1 MPVPLYVQRKFHAFL
16 LYIIFKGKDYLL
28 KITTIMKTIRLL
40 TFSSLDGY
48 PVYPAPDNI
57 MYLRNF
63 NLKSHLLQGEGPLI
77 ISGEDYAEIFQRNA
91 GWPFTEIQTYVIS
104 SSDMNV
110 TPEAPVIFI
119 TENPVRTLHKLKHEN
134 SSGCIFVITSGI
146 GTGIISFLLKNK
158 LLDEMHLITLPI
170 VLGSDSKASGLFDN
184 VPYSEWKLSSSTA
197 HPSGVLETFYR
208 RIQS

>member
-1 MPVPLYVQRKFHAFL
+1 
-16 LYIIFKGKDYLL
+16 
-28 KITTIMKTIRLL
+28 MKTIRLL

-48 PVYPAPDNI
+48 PVLPAPDNI
-57 MYLRNF
+57 MYIKNF
-63 NLKSHLLQGEGPLI
+63 NLKSHLLQGKGPLI

-91 GWPFTEIQTYVIS
+91 GWPFTEIRTYVIS
-104 SSDMNV
+104 STDMNV
-110 TPEAPVIFI
+110 TPEAPVTFI
-119 TENPVRTLHKLKHEN
+119 TENPVRTLHTLKHE
-134 SSGCIFVITSGI
+134 SPSGCIFVIISGI
-146 GTGIISFLLKNK
+146 ETGIISFLLKNK

-170 VLGSDSKASGLFDN
+170 VQGSESSAPRLFDN